1 MHTMKPLL
9 IVKTGSTF
17 AELVPQMG
25 DFEDWICRTTAN
37 IPRPVVTW
45 DAQRQPSLPDPLA
58 FAGMVITGSHAMVT
72 DQAPWS
78 EALVPWLRH
87 VVALERPV
95 LGICYGHQLL
105 AHALGGE
112 VSFHPA
118 GTEIGTTSITTT
130 AEAALDPLFGA
141 LPPSFAAHTVHSQ
154 SVVRLPKAAVLLAH
168 NDFEPHHAFRV
179 GACAWGVQ
187 FHPEFDAAAMQG
199 YIRQMAAPLSA
210 QGLDPVALW
219 ERVRPTPEAQ
229 ALLTRFCQQLAAHS
243 PCPGQPFSAA
253 TTPTG
258 AGSV

>member
-1 MHTMKPLL
+1 MKPLL

-17 AELVPQMG
+17 AELIPQMG
-25 DFEDWICRTTAN
+25 DFEAWICRTASSTT
-37 IPRPVVTW
+37 RPVVTW
-45 DAQRQPSLPDPLA
+45 DAQKHSTLPDPLA
-58 FAGMVITGSHAMVT
+58 FAGIVITGSHAMVT
-72 DQAPWS
+72 DRAPWS

-87 VVALERPV
+87 LVELELPV

-112 VSFHPA
+112 VDFHPV
-118 GTEIGTTSITTT
+118 GMEIGTVSIATT

-154 SVVRLPKAAVLLAH
+154 SVTRLPQKAVLLAH
-168 NDFEPHHAFRV
+168 NAFEPHHAFRI

-199 YIRQMAAPLSA
+199 YIAHTTAPLA
-210 QGLDPVALW
+210 AKGLDAVALSA
-219 ERVRPTPEAQ
+219 RVGPTPEAH
-229 ALLTRFCQQLAAHS
+229 ALLARFCQQLDGLS
-243 PCPGQPFSAA
+243 SCPCQPLNAA

-258 AGSV
+258 AGSA